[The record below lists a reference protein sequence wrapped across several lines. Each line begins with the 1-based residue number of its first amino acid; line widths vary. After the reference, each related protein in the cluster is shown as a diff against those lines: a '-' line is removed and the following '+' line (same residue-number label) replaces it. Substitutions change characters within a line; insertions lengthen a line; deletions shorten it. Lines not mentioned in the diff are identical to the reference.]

1 VSKKKNIQIKI
12 CSQLSP
18 HISICLTLISW
29 LASHTCPGTSKSQG
43 QIWRPINP
51 DLKTIQALWL
61 DLQEGPRL
69 SKRKIDKQHFKSG
82 VDNCSLIRKC
92 VLSLGKKNQKVF
104 FNMRLH
110 IENPYQYESLIQNQI
125 NMIWF
130 YHMIKYN
137 QYDQNPNPYEIHI
150 EDAYWKYFLVLFNFS
165 QCLLF
170 PRTFVVSGT
179 VHRLTRLALKG
190 QWLLIKISLYTHL
203 LKYVSSA
210 CHLEG

>member
-1 VSKKKNIQIKI
+1 MSKKKNIQIKI

-29 LASHTCPGTSKSQG
+29 LASYTCPGTSKSQG

-104 FNMRLH
+104 FNMHLHLKIHINMNHWSKIKSVWFDFIIWSNIISMIKIQIHMKFILKTH
-110 IENPYQYESLIQNQI
+110 IENTSWFFSTSASVCCFLGHLWYLAQYTD
-125 NMIWF
+125 W
-130 YHMIKYN
+130 H
-137 QYDQNPNPYEIHI
+137 
-150 EDAYWKYFLVLFNFS
+150 A
-165 QCLLF
+165 
-170 PRTFVVSGT
+170 
-179 VHRLTRLALKG
+179 
-190 QWLLIKISLYTHL
+190 
-203 LKYVSSA
+203 
-210 CHLEG
+210 

>member
-1 VSKKKNIQIKI
+1 MSKKKNIQIKI

-29 LASHTCPGTSKSQG
+29 LASYTCPGTSKSQG

-69 SKRKIDKQHFKSG
+69 SERKIDRQHFKSEVCPISG
-82 VDNCSLIRKC
+82 EKEPKSIFQYA
-92 VLSLGKKNQKVF
+92 SSF
-104 FNMRLH
+104 
-110 IENPYQYESLIQNQI
+110 ENPYQYESLIQNQI